1 MATDEPRCL
10 ASSLTDDIQME
21 ARRRRHLGIHDTYEY
36 KASDFGRSNSME
48 AAIYRVAIAGDINGL
63 RLQQDSQLNLLNQ
76 LTPRGDTI
84 LHIAARLG
92 HHHLVEPITS
102 RCPDLVKSKN
112 YNDDHPL
119 HLAAAGGH
127 VYIVQSLI
135 TIAGGHLSGRE
146 TGAEQDILDVIKGQ
160 NKQGNTPLHMAIKDH
175 QYEVAL
181 FLFKRPGSQ
190 ITSCVPNLEKKSPLY
205 MAAEAGH
212 EELFELMMQFVASN
226 VDAQNM
232 LKDGQ
237 PLMHVAITTR
247 NKVILETA
255 LKYVSSLID
264 APDRRGR
271 KPLSYA
277 ASIGYVDAVCYI
289 LDTFV
294 DYTDKRDGDGS
305 YPILEASSQ
314 GHIEVV
320 KEFLR
325 RFPDSRE
332 LLNKEGQ
339 NILRV
344 AAKSGK
350 ANIVSHML
358 KAPELEMLINDTDED
373 GNTPLLLATKN
384 AHAEIVSILT
394 WDKRVRLEIENGEG
408 FTALDAALTYEGT
421 THSIHERRSSQHHH
435 RRLAAAD
442 RRSISDHRSTTAV
455 ASGPAS
461 ASSSPCDYAPSSPP
475 PPSSSFL
482 LLIFFFFHLLL
493 LRIRTKFEPPNSS
506 YLSEPSARKRA
517 VVKQVA
523 LSDIQMEAEKGIYV
537 TETKDR
543 DTHDRYEYK
552 TSDFGRSNSM
562 EAAMYKA
569 AIAGDID
576 GLTTALQQDSELN
589 LHNELTPRDD
599 TILCIAARLGHHHL
613 AEHIQSSCPDLFKSQ
628 NYNNDHPLHL
638 AAAGGHL
645 SIVQS
650 LITNALRFAI
660 SSGRETEAE
669 QDILYVIKGQNK
681 QRNTPLHMAVKD
693 RQYEVALFLFKRPG
707 SQITSCVLNLEK
719 KSALYMATEAG
730 HEELFEL
737 MMQFVASNVVD
748 AQNMLNDGQPL
759 LHVAITT
766 RNKGNSIFY
775 HYLFLYQQC

>member
-1 MATDEPRCL
+1 MDTMATDEPRCL

-421 THSIHERRSSQHHH
+421 THSIHERLTWIALRH
-435 RRLAAAD
+435 
-442 RRSISDHRSTTAV
+442 
-455 ASGPAS
+455 AS
-461 ASSSPCDYAPSSPP
+461 APRGQPKTIKTKKNSTVAAYKDRINTLLLVATIIITVTFAAGITVPGGYDYSETHKGMALMVKKFAFQVFVIANASVAMYSSIILAVSLIWAQLGDLNFIRVSLKLALPLFRGALMMVAI
-475 PPSSSFL
+475 SFMTGVYLVVSNLNWLSYLTLIMGLIFVLALSTLLILLFLPTSLNHRMLRYIFYYPFSLL
-482 LLIFFFFHLLL
+482 LLI
-493 LRIRTKFEPPNSS
+493 S
-506 YLSEPSARKRA
+506 
-517 VVKQVA
+517 
-523 LSDIQMEAEKGIYV
+523 
-537 TETKDR
+537 
-543 DTHDRYEYK
+543 
-552 TSDFGRSNSM
+552 
-562 EAAMYKA
+562 
-569 AIAGDID
+569 
-576 GLTTALQQDSELN
+576 
-589 LHNELTPRDD
+589 
-599 TILCIAARLGHHHL
+599 
-613 AEHIQSSCPDLFKSQ
+613 
-628 NYNNDHPLHL
+628 
-638 AAAGGHL
+638 
-645 SIVQS
+645 
-650 LITNALRFAI
+650 
-660 SSGRETEAE
+660 
-669 QDILYVIKGQNK
+669 
-681 QRNTPLHMAVKD
+681 
-693 RQYEVALFLFKRPG
+693 
-707 SQITSCVLNLEK
+707 K
-719 KSALYMATEAG
+719 KW
-730 HEELFEL
+730 
-737 MMQFVASNVVD
+737 
-748 AQNMLNDGQPL
+748 
-759 LHVAITT
+759 
-766 RNKGNSIFY
+766 
-775 HYLFLYQQC
+775 C